1 MFNALGSVPSE
12 QDIAQTKCVDIDWV
26 ISGANDCRGVI
37 LLLASKAEVFARS
50 LSAKA

>member
-1 MFNALGSVPSE
+1 MLLVQYPSE

-37 LLLASKAEVFARS
+37 FWLASKAEIFARS